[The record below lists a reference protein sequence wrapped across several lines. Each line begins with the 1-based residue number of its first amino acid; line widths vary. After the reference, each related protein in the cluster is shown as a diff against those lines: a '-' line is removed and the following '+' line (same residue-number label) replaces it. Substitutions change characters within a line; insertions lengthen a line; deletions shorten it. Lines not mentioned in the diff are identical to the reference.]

1 MDQNDSEA
9 DEKDHAQRRAAERMA
24 PKQEMRQQSAQ
35 HKNKKCDDQ
44 WVAHGGSRCLQKP
57 DHLAASP
64 VMLCA
69 ALILNPDRWG
79 RQPAHRQALDRTRVH
94 APVASRT
101 AISPDGPWE
110 AAGVRAGGDRPREWP
125 LHGPAPGARCGRSAG
140 RSGSA
145 RRSIL
150 ARVRPFESW
159 KAVEDKLNADY
170 ERLKQENPKRAGNLE
185 NERKRALTD
194 LRGLKDRLLHQ
205 DAQSDPALR
214 PDDAAPRSDAVDPWL
229 GAQEGGGRQLPGRAV
244 CGSVRGDSA
253 RFQGVRQDPDGAA
266 GRNR

>member
-1 MDQNDSEA
+1 MGRVLERYAGSGLRLVGNHLGMDQNDSEA

-35 HKNKKCDDQ
+35 QKNKKCDDQ

-94 APVASRT
+94 APVGSRT

-205 DAQSDPALR
+205 IDPGADAM
-214 PDDAAPRSDAVDPWL
+214 
-229 GAQEGGGRQLPGRAV
+229 GGS
-244 CGSVRGDSA
+244 CGYSA
-253 RFQGVRQDPDGAA
+253 RCASSTSSA
-266 GRNR
+266 SGRRCRSR

>member
-1 MDQNDSEA
+1 MGRVLERYAGSGLRLVGNHLGMDQNDSEA

-35 HKNKKCDDQ
+35 QKNKKCDDQ
-44 WVAHGGSRCLQKP
+44 WVAHGGRRCLQKP

-125 LHGPAPGARCGRSAG
+125 LHGPRLVLGVADRRAGRAPQGARYWQGSDPSRAG
-140 RSGSA
+140 RLSRTSSTLTMSG
-145 RRSIL
+145 
-150 ARVRPFESW
+150 
-159 KAVEDKLNADY
+159 
-170 ERLKQENPKRAGNLE
+170 
-185 NERKRALTD
+185 
-194 LRGLKDRLLHQ
+194 
-205 DAQSDPALR
+205 
-214 PDDAAPRSDAVDPWL
+214 
-229 GAQEGGGRQLPGRAV
+229 
-244 CGSVRGDSA
+244 
-253 RFQGVRQDPDGAA
+253 
-266 GRNR
+266 